1 MSKIYGIP
9 ESHSVTHSKFPL
21 HNSAGLSWEKAE
33 SIGSCKEF
41 NSQVDGLSLLVEK
54 RKDLSSFSWGS
65 LKYLH
70 QGLSVAGLVWT
81 RLPYAFDSAWNE
93 LCPRLRSLAGSLAV
107 CLGEWGKEAF
117 SLGFQGWLASETH
130 TTSLPLNFYFQVGRM
145 GSLNQPD
152 IVRRTKEMMSVNL

>member
-1 MSKIYGIP
+1 MSKICGIP
-9 ESHSVTHSKFPL
+9 ESHSVTHSKFSL
-21 HNSAGLSWEKAE
+21 HSSAGLSWEKAE

-41 NSQVDGLSLLVEK
+41 NSQVNGLSLLVEK
-54 RKDLSSFSWGS
+54 RKDLSSSSWGS

-70 QGLSVAGLVWT
+70 QGLSVAG
-81 RLPYAFDSAWNE
+81 LPYAFDSAWNE

-107 CLGEWGKEAF
+107 CLGEWEKEAF

-130 TTSLPLNFYFQVGRM
+130 TTSLPLSFYFQVGRM